1 VNRPETTINRFRQ
14 RGALSVITP
23 LLLLIVIILTVMALD
38 GARLYSLRSEMQAQ
52 VNVAAQAAAGETQT
66 CGGQA
71 PSSAVVQQRAQAA
84 AAAQGF
90 QGDAAALQVQLGVI
104 EDGDNDGVV
113 AFAPVSFIEESN
125 AVLVSY
131 TRTEPISMLLPQSVF
146 GGIDIS
152 VNAAVRKEVEA
163 TISAAGGTAGVGGDA
178 TLLGTLLG
186 VVLNQP
192 GFGLD
197 PTDLNSLENA
207 TVQLGDLLSAA
218 GVDDLVE
225 LLPLE
230 ASALAAALSDVGG
243 IAAPVADMLDD
254 LVTAEGI
261 ETIKVADIISVAE
274 NASVPDSSEFPVYD
288 LVISL
293 VLNLAEQ
300 QQAGEG
306 GVLSLP
312 LNINNLSIPL
322 IANITAV
329 DLGLN
334 VGEPPTVAVG
344 PARQNADGEWVT
356 SFYAPDLTLQLSADV
371 ELLPI
376 NIGGLLSFSLADLT
390 IPLAVN
396 AGGGRG
402 QLVSADCARGT
413 ANTVE
418 FGVNLER
425 EVARIVTGTLTSD
438 GELQPEPLEA
448 TVGRLTLLSG
458 LLPPIEGILYL
469 NAEVDGLAPGVEETV
484 FMDPRYDLYCD
495 PVDGCDQLRYSD
507 LGDGLSGLDLDV
519 EVNEASLLKSSFGL
533 INLTPLLKP
542 ILDPVLALLDDVIL
556 SLAQAV
562 INPLLRTLGV
572 GLGGISVNISAA
584 NQDGIQLIENITVE
598 PLGQ

>member
-1 VNRPETTINRFRQ
+1 MNRPETTINRFRQ

-197 PTDLNSLENA
+197 PTDLNSLEDA

-356 SFYAPDLTLQLSADV
+356 SFYAPDLTLQLSAEV

>member
-1 VNRPETTINRFRQ
+1 VNRPETKINRLRQ

-23 LLLLIVIILTVMALD
+23 MLLLIVITLTVMALD
-38 GARLYSLRSEMQAQ
+38 GARLYSLRSDMQAQ
-52 VNVAAQAAAGETQT
+52 VNVAAQAAAGETQA

-71 PSSAVVQQRAQAA
+71 PSSALVQQRALAA
-84 AAAQGF
+84 ATAQGF
-90 QGDAAALQVQLGVI
+90 QGADEDLQIQLGVI
-104 EDGDNDGVV
+104 EDADNDDVV
-113 AFAPVSFIEESN
+113 SFAPVNFIEESN

-146 GGIDIS
+146 GGIDIA
-152 VNAAVRKEVEA
+152 VNAAVRKEAVA
-163 TISAAGGTAGVGGDA
+163 TVSAAGGTAGVGGDA
-178 TLLGTLLG
+178 TLLGSLLG

-218 GVDDLVE
+218 GVDDLAD

-230 ASALAAALSDVGG
+230 ASVLAAALRDVGG
-243 IAAPVADMLDD
+243 GTAPVADMLDD
-254 LVTAEGI
+254 LVTAQGI
-261 ETIKVADIISVAE
+261 ETIKVGDILSVVE
-274 NASVPDSSEFPVYD
+274 NASVPASSEFPVYD

-322 IANITAV
+322 IANINTV

-344 PARQNADGEWVT
+344 PARQDADGEWVT

-376 NIGGLLSFSLADLT
+376 GIDGLLTFSLADLT

-396 AGGGRG
+396 AGGGEG

-448 TVGRLTLLSG
+448 TVGRLVLLSG
-458 LLPPIEGILYL
+458 LLPPLEGILYL
-469 NAEVDGLAPGVEETV
+469 NAEVDGLVPGVEETV

-495 PVDGCDQLRYSD
+495 PVDGCDQSQYSD
-507 LGDGLSGLDLDV
+507 MGDGLSGLDLDV
-519 EVNEASLLKSSFGL
+519 QVNEASLLKTSFGL
-533 INLTPLLKP
+533 INLTPLLTP
-542 ILDPVLALLDDVIL
+542 ILDPVLALLDDVIS

-572 GLGGISVNISAA
+572 GLGGISVNVSAA
-584 NQDGIQLIENITVE
+584 NQDGVQLIENIAVVA
-598 PLGQ
+598 PGP

>member
-1 VNRPETTINRFRQ
+1 MNRPETTINRFRQ

-402 QLVSADCARGT
+402 QLVSADC
-413 ANTVE
+413 
-418 FGVNLER
+418 
-425 EVARIVTGTLTSD
+425 
-438 GELQPEPLEA
+438 
-448 TVGRLTLLSG
+448 
-458 LLPPIEGILYL
+458 
-469 NAEVDGLAPGVEETV
+469 
-484 FMDPRYDLYCD
+484 
-495 PVDGCDQLRYSD
+495 
-507 LGDGLSGLDLDV
+507 
-519 EVNEASLLKSSFGL
+519 
-533 INLTPLLKP
+533 
-542 ILDPVLALLDDVIL
+542 
-556 SLAQAV
+556 
-562 INPLLRTLGV
+562 
-572 GLGGISVNISAA
+572 
-584 NQDGIQLIENITVE
+584 
-598 PLGQ
+598 

>member
-1 VNRPETTINRFRQ
+1 MNRPETTINRLRQ

-52 VNVAAQAAAGETQT
+52 VNVAAQAAAGEAQA

-71 PSSAVVQQRAQAA
+71 PSTALVQQRALAA
-84 AAAQGF
+84 ATAQGF

-104 EDGDNDGVV
+104 DDTDTDDVV
-113 AFAPVSFIEESN
+113 AFSPVNIIAESN

-146 GGIDIS
+146 GGINIS
-152 VNAAVRKEVEA
+152 VNAAVRKEVVA
-163 TISAAGGTAGVGGDA
+163 TVSAAGGTAGVGGDA
-178 TLLGTLLG
+178 TLLGSLLG

-197 PTDLNSLENA
+197 PTDLSSLENA

-218 GVDDLVE
+218 GVDDLAD

-243 IAAPVADMLDD
+243 IAAPVAEMLDD
-254 LVTAEGI
+254 LVTAQGI
-261 ETIKVADIISVAE
+261 ETIKVSDIIDVVE
-274 NASVPDSSEFPVYD
+274 NTSVPASSEFPVYD

-322 IANITAV
+322 IANINTV

-344 PARQNADGEWVT
+344 PARQDADGEWVT
-356 SFYAPDLTLQLSADV
+356 RFYAPDVTLQLSADV
-371 ELLPI
+371 EIVPFNLL
-376 NIGGLLSFSLADLT
+376 GGLLRFTLADLT
-390 IPLAVN
+390 VPLAVN
-396 AGGGRG
+396 AGGGEG
-402 QLVSADCARGT
+402 QLIFADCARGT
-413 ANTVE
+413 SNSVE

-425 EVARIVTGTLTSD
+425 EAARIVTGRLTSE

-469 NAEVDGLAPGVEETV
+469 NAELDGQVLGVEETV
-484 FMDPRYDLYCD
+484 IMDPRYDLYCD
-495 PVDGCDQLRYSD
+495 PVDGCDQSQYND
-507 LGDGLSGLDLDV
+507 LGDGLSGLDLGLD
-519 EVNEASLLKSSFGL
+519 VNEASLLKTSFGF
-533 INLTPLLKP
+533 INLTPLLDP
-542 ILDPVLALLDDVIL
+542 ILAPVRALLDDVVA

-584 NQDGIQLIENITVE
+584 SQDGIQLIENIAVE
-598 PLGQ
+598 EE